1 MTNII
6 DANGI
11 TIDSLEDL
19 ITQYSD
25 VLRNIYGPDIV
36 LDPESPDGLSV
47 NFLAQVTR
55 DISEFAVKLYNSY
68 SINSAVGS
76 LLDQRVAWF
85 GITRKPASYTYVNV
99 NITTLNTYTGTIN
112 LVGMDANIEPPP
124 NIYTVQDQA
133 GNMYYLSTS
142 VSLAPNTTTSCSF
155 RAENSGAILVPSGSI
170 NSPITYNQYISSINN
185 PSAQY
190 VVGEEEESDT
200 ELKWRLKSSYAL
212 PSQGF
217 CDSMKATLLSYDDIE
232 DAHVVDNPSN
242 ITDALGIPAWSV
254 WVIVDCP
261 DTPQTQDEI
270 GESFA
275 TQMTAGTPTHNVSYV
290 NTQMDVDIT
299 ATADITLVGID
310 YNVLIPQ
317 GTYTIKD
324 ANDYVFYLKESTSIA
339 SGETKTCTFISADY
353 SDLTALID
361 TGSPAVQITVNSN
374 VTVPLG
380 NPTNLSTI
388 NNLKTKSVTRLNSQG
403 TYTTYNY
410 NLAIPEDIYV
420 YINFTV
426 TESGYSVDTTELVNY
441 IIEKLGNFR
450 INQACNTNDII
461 KLCSEY
467 DSRIVVAECK
477 LNISK
482 PSLASDPTKYS
493 VETFVN
499 PSNVN
504 KKFIF
509 DSANFYTT
517 QT

>member
-19 ITQYSD
+19 ITEYSNA
-25 VLRNIYGPDIV
+25 LRNIYGSDIV
-36 LDPESPDGLSV
+36 LDPESPDGLLV

-55 DISEFAVKLYNSY
+55 DASEFAVKLYNAE

-76 LLDQRVAWF
+76 LLDQKVAWF

-99 NITTLNTYTGTIN
+99 NITTTDNVN
-112 LVGMDANIEPPP
+112 LVGMDSNTEPPP

-133 GNMYYLSTS
+133 GNLYYLSTS
-142 VSLAPNTTTSCSF
+142 VSLSANTTTSCSF
-155 RAENSGAILVPSGSI
+155 RSENSGAVLVPSGSI
-170 NSPITYNQYISSINN
+170 NTPVTYNQYISSINN
-185 PSAQY
+185 PFAQY
-190 VVGEEEESDT
+190 VIGEEEESDT

-217 CDSMKATLLSYDDIE
+217 CDSMRSELLSYDDME
-232 DAHVVDNPSN
+232 DAFVVDNPTN
-242 ITDALGIPAWSV
+242 VTDSLGIPAWSV

-261 DTPQTQDEI
+261 DTPKTQQEI
-270 GESFA
+270 GDAFA
-275 TQMTAGTPTHNVSYV
+275 TQMTAGTPTHSVTYT
-290 NTQMDVDIT
+290 NTQMDVDLT
-299 ATADITLVGID
+299 ATSDVSLVGVD
-310 YNVLIPQ
+310 YNVLLPQ
-317 GTYTIKD
+317 GTYTIED
-324 ANDYVFYLKESTSIA
+324 SNGYVFYLKESTTIA

-353 SDLTALID
+353 SDLTALVD
-361 TGSPAVQITVNSN
+361 TGSPAVQVTVNSN
-374 VTVPLG
+374 IATPLG
-380 NPTNLSTI
+380 NPANLSTI
-388 NNLKTKSVTRLNSQG
+388 NDLKTKSVTRLNSQG
-403 TYTTYNY
+403 IYTTYNY
-410 NLAIPEDIYV
+410 NLVIPEDIYV

-426 TESGYSVDTTELVNY
+426 TETGYSVDTTELVNY
-441 IIEKLGNFR
+441 IIEHLSNFR

-467 DSRIVVAECK
+467 DPRIVVGECK
-477 LNISK
+477 LDLSK
-482 PSLASDPTKYS
+482 PTLASDPTEYS

-509 DSANFYTT
+509 DSANIYTV

>member
-19 ITQYSD
+19 ITQYSNA
-25 VLRNIYGPDIV
+25 LRNIYGSDIV
-36 LDPESPDGLSV
+36 LDPESPDGLLV

-55 DISEFAVKLYNSY
+55 DASEFAVKLYNAE

-76 LLDQRVAWF
+76 LLDQKVAWF
-85 GITRKPASYTYVNV
+85 GLTRKPASYTYVNV
-99 NITTLNTYTGTIN
+99 NITTINNVN
-112 LVGMDANIEPPP
+112 LVGMDGSLEPPP
-124 NIYTVQDQA
+124 NIYTVQDQS
-133 GNMYYLSTS
+133 GNLYYLSTS
-142 VSLAPNTTTSCSF
+142 VSLSANTTTSCSF

-170 NSPITYNQYISSINN
+170 NTPVTYNQYISSINN
-185 PSAQY
+185 PFAQY
-190 VVGEEEESDT
+190 VIGEEEESDT

-217 CDSMKATLLSYDDIE
+217 CDSMKSELLSYDDIE
-232 DAHVVDNPSN
+232 DAFVIDNPTN
-242 ITDALGIPAWSV
+242 VTDTLGIPAWSV

-261 DTPQTQDEI
+261 DTAQTQQEI
-270 GESFA
+270 GEAFA
-275 TQMTAGTPTHNVSYV
+275 IQMTAGTPTHSVSYV
-290 NTQMDVDIT
+290 NTQMDVDLT
-299 ATADITLVGID
+299 ATSDVTLVGVD

-324 ANDYVFYLKESTSIA
+324 ANNYVFYLKESTTIA
-339 SGETKTCTFISADY
+339 SGETKTCTFISEDY
-353 SDLTALID
+353 SDLTALVD

-374 VTVPLG
+374 ISTPLG
-380 NPTNLSTI
+380 NPANLSTVSD
-388 NNLKTKSVTRLNSQG
+388 LKTKSVVRLNSQG
-403 TYTTYNY
+403 VYTTYNY
-410 NLAIPEDIYV
+410 NLVIPEDIYV
-420 YINFTV
+420 YIDFTV
-426 TESGYSVDTTELVNY
+426 TESGYSVDTTELVSY
-441 IIEKLGNFR
+441 IIEHLGNFK

-467 DSRIVVAECK
+467 DPRIVVGECK
-477 LNISK
+477 LNLTT
-482 PSLASDPTKYS
+482 PSDASDPTEYS
-493 VETFVN
+493 VDTFVN

>member
-11 TIDSLEDL
+11 TIDSLDDL
-19 ITQYSD
+19 ITQYSN
-25 VLRNIYGPDIV
+25 VLRNIYGSDIV
-36 LDPESPDGLSV
+36 LDPESPDGLLV

-55 DISEFAVKLYNSY
+55 DASEFAVKLYNAE

-76 LLDQRVAWF
+76 LLDQKVAWF

-99 NITTLNTYTGTIN
+99 NITTTNNVN
-112 LVGMDANIEPPP
+112 LVGMDSNTEPPA
-124 NIYTVQDQA
+124 NVYTVQDQA
-133 GNMYYLSTS
+133 GNMYYLSSS
-142 VSLAPNTTTSCSF
+142 VSLSANTTTACSF
-155 RAENSGAILVPSGSI
+155 RAENSGAVLVPSGAI
-170 NSPITYNQYISSINN
+170 NTPVTYNQYISSVIN
-185 PSAQY
+185 PYAQY
-190 VVGEEEESDT
+190 VIGEEEESDT

-217 CDSMKATLLSYDDIE
+217 CDSMKSALLNFDDME
-232 DAHVVDNPSN
+232 DAFVVDNPTN
-242 ITDALGIPAWSV
+242 VTDALGIPAWSV

-261 DTPQTQDEI
+261 DTLQTQQEI
-270 GESFA
+270 GDTFA
-275 TQMTAGTPTHNVSYV
+275 TQMTAGTPTHSVSYV

-299 ATADITLVGID
+299 ATADVTLIGVD
-310 YNVLIPQ
+310 YNVLLPQ

-324 ANDYVFYLKESTSIA
+324 ANNYVFYLKESTTIA

-353 SDLTALID
+353 SDLTSLVD

-374 VTVPLG
+374 ISTPLG
-380 NPTNLSTI
+380 NPANLSTI
-388 NNLKTKSVTRLNSQG
+388 NNLKTKSVVRLNSQG
-403 TYTTYNY
+403 LYTTYNY
-410 NLAIPEDIYV
+410 NLVIPEEIYI

-426 TESGYSVDTTELVNY
+426 TESGYLIDTTELVNY
-441 IIEKLGNFR
+441 IIEHLGNFK

-477 LNISK
+477 LDISK
-482 PSLASDPTKYS
+482 PSDASDPTEYS
-493 VETFVN
+493 VDTFVN

>member
-19 ITQYSD
+19 ITEYSNA
-25 VLRNIYGPDIV
+25 LRNIYGSDIV
-36 LDPESPDGLSV
+36 LDPESPDGLLV

-55 DISEFAVKLYNSY
+55 DASEFAVKLYNAE

-76 LLDQRVAWF
+76 LLDQKVAWF

-99 NITTLNTYTGTIN
+99 NITTINNVN
-112 LVGMDANIEPPP
+112 LVGMDGNSEPPP

-142 VSLAPNTTTSCSF
+142 VSLSANTTTSCSF

-170 NSPITYNQYISSINN
+170 NSPVTYNQYISSINN
-185 PSAQY
+185 PFAQY
-190 VVGEEEESDT
+190 VIGEEEESDT
-200 ELKWRLKSSYAL
+200 ELKWRLKNSYAL

-217 CDSMKATLLSYDDIE
+217 CDSMRSELLSYDDIE
-232 DAHVVDNPSN
+232 DAFVVDNPTN
-242 ITDALGIPAWSV
+242 VTDALGIPAWSV

-261 DTPQTQDEI
+261 DTPKTQQEI
-270 GESFA
+270 GDAFA
-275 TQMTAGTPTHNVSYV
+275 TQMTAGTPTHSVTYT
-290 NTQMDVDIT
+290 NTQMDVDLT
-299 ATADITLVGID
+299 ATSDVSLVGVD
-310 YNVLIPQ
+310 YNVLLPQ

-324 ANDYVFYLKESTSIA
+324 SNNYVFYLKESTTIA

-353 SDLTALID
+353 SDLTALVD
-361 TGSPAVQITVNSN
+361 TGSPAVQITVNSSIS
-374 VTVPLG
+374 TPLG
-380 NPTNLSTI
+380 NPANLSTI
-388 NNLKTKSVTRLNSQG
+388 NDLKTKSVTRLNSQG
-403 TYTTYNY
+403 IYTTYNY
-410 NLAIPEDIYV
+410 NLVIPEDIYV

-426 TESGYSVDTTELVNY
+426 TETGYSVDTTELVNY
-441 IIEKLGNFR
+441 IIEHLGNFR

-467 DSRIVVAECK
+467 DPRIVVGECK
-477 LNISK
+477 LDLVK
-482 PSLASDPTKYS
+482 PTLASDPTEYS